1 MISLRE
7 GNYEANIRA
16 NADGWFQVSFCY
28 HDGEGRA
35 AVPSLKHRTCK
46 TMKAAEKVAK
56 QGLAKVA

>member
-1 MISLRE
+1 MISLKK

-16 NADGWFQVSFCY
+16 NDGLFQVSFSY

-46 TMKAAEKVAK
+46 TMEAAEKVAK